1 MVYPGLLPCCGSQK
15 DRICS
20 HAIPFWV
27 NLYNSSGKLF
37 DQRFRALS
45 PIRCNSNQNSTVI
58 FKFWGDMPYLSLF
71 LSALSFPTFFLFL
84 PPFLSLSI
92 WLPLPL
98 FPLSLFLSI
107 PASPL
112 PFQSLFFFLNYE
124 PGKRIRVI
132 FMSWPKKFIQKLK
145 LFSNPIL
152 TLHNNYNTQN
162 I

>member
-1 MVYPGLLPCCGSQK
+1 M
-15 DRICS
+15 CS
-20 HAIPFWV
+20 HAISFWV
-27 NLYNSSGKLF
+27 NMYNSSGKLF

-45 PIRCNSNQNSTVI
+45 PIRCNSNQNGTVI

-84 PPFLSLSI
+84 PPFFSLSI
-92 WLPLPL
+92 WLPLPP
-98 FPLSLFLSI
+98 FSSQPFSFYPCLSF
-107 PASPL
+107 

-124 PGKRIRVI
+124 PGKSIRVI